1 MTDVMPSPAAR
12 AAVTKPR
19 CPHCRE
25 ELQLGT
31 WQLREDAPL
40 DCWACPG
47 AHGVALT
54 MAESYEQLQEDELAR
69 LWELARSARRARFP
83 ARSAVHPWC
92 GSLLPYD
99 DDEAMEGEEG
109 DTEDVGAVELD
120 VDLDNQFIWFDAGEL
135 EQLPADLADPEPTA
149 EENAAVDQI
158 TRQFS
163 EDYERRPRRPRRPR
177 DLRAHLPAHRP
188 PPGHAAD
195 LRAHRPGDDLLL
207 SPVQRLAASTHPR
220 G

>member
-1 MTDVMPSPAAR
+1 MTDVVPSPAAR

-25 ELQLGT
+25 ELQLGC
-31 WQLREDAPL
+31 WQLRDDAPL

-54 MAESYEQLQEDELAR
+54 MAESYEQMQEDELAR
-69 LWELARSARRARFP
+69 LWELARAGAPGPLPGPFGGPPMVRI
-83 ARSAVHPWC
+83 
-92 GSLLPYD
+92 LLPYD
-99 DDEAMEGEEG
+99 DDEAKEGEEG

-149 EENAAVDQI
+149 AENAAVDQI

-163 EDYERRPRRPRRPR
+163 EDYGAALDARDDHEISERIYQRIARRPGM
-177 DLRAHLPAHRP
+177 LRTFERL
-188 PPGHAAD
+188 G
-195 LRAHRPGDDLLL
+195 RATT
-207 SPVQRLAASTHPR
+207 SY
-220 G
+220 

>member
-1 MTDVMPSPAAR
+1 MTDVVPSPAAR

-25 ELQLGT
+25 ELQLGS
-31 WQLREDAPL
+31 WQLRHDAPL

-54 MAESYEQLQEDELAR
+54 MAESYEQMQEDELAR
-69 LWELARSARRARFP
+69 LWELARA
-83 ARSAVHPWC
+83 
-92 GSLLPYD
+92 GSPGPLPGPFGGPPMVRILLPYD
-99 DDEAMEGEEG
+99 DDEAKEGEEG

-135 EQLPADLADPEPTA
+135 EQLPADLPDPEPTA
-149 EENAAVDQI
+149 EENAAVAQI

-163 EDYERRPRRPRRPR
+163 EEYGAALDARDDHEISERIYQRIARRPGM
-177 DLRAHLPAHRP
+177 LRTFERI
-188 PPGHAAD
+188 G
-195 LRAHRPGDDLLL
+195 RATT
-207 SPVQRLAASTHPR
+207 SY
-220 G
+220 